1 VGAGPGA
8 HGRITEDGVR
18 MATATER
25 NPEVWRKMV
34 EQQGQGL
41 IINESLDTEEVADE
55 FLVMGLRLA
64 EGIDPARY
72 QTLSGRRFDP
82 GRVSDL
88 KTHGLIAE
96 RANGRLA
103 VTPEGF
109 PVLNAVVADLAAE
122 PLIEGMS
129 DPLGLALN

>member
-1 VGAGPGA
+1 
-8 HGRITEDGVR
+8 
-18 MATATER
+18 
-25 NPEVWRKMV
+25 
-34 EQQGQGL
+34 
-41 IINESLDTEEVADE
+41 
-55 FLVMGLRLA
+55 LA